1 MALSA
6 PLPGARIS
14 AVVLAGGPRDA
25 VALLDPSAPNK
36 AFVPIVGQTM
46 VARTL
51 AVLRTVPQV
60 ERIIVVAPFV
70 SSALGDLVDADE
82 VRRDGA
88 RIGDSL
94 ASGLR
99 GLPADEP
106 VLVVASDLPILTRA
120 ALEEFLSLAHRR
132 DVDLVYACVERRTH
146 AARFPGVPHTWARL
160 REGTF
165 CGGGCVQLRPRALP
179 ALDVFLERLGRARK
193 NPLAL
198 ARIFGWDVLVRYALG
213 RLSIRAAER
222 RASELL
228 GAPVAA
234 AVCTHPEIAVNVD
247 RPTDL
252 ALAERLIIE
261 RIVQ

>member
-6 PLPGARIS
+6 PLPGARIP

-36 AFVPIVGQTM
+36 AFVAIAGQTM

-51 AVLRTVPQV
+51 AVLRTVPQI

-94 ASGLR
+94 AAGLR
-99 GLPADEP
+99 GLPPDEP
-106 VLVVASDLPILTRA
+106 VLVVASDLAILTRA
-120 ALEEFLSLAHRR
+120 AVEEFLSLAQQR
-132 DVDLVYACVERRTH
+132 DADLAYACVERRTH
-146 AARFPGVPHTWARL
+146 AARFPDVPHTWARL

-165 CGGGCVQLRPRALP
+165 CGGGCVRLRPRVLAQ
-179 ALDVFLERLGRARK
+179 LDGLLERLGDARK
-193 NPLAL
+193 NPFAL
-198 ARIFGWDVLVRYALG
+198 ARIFGWDVLARFAFG
-213 RLSIRAAER
+213 RLSIRAAEQ
-222 RASELL
+222 RATELL

-247 RPTDL
+247 RASDV
-252 ALAERLIIE
+252 ALAERLIE
-261 RIVQ
+261 GIVQ